1 MGDVVLPEYVIRN
14 IVTEQQRR
22 WNPIL
27 QQLDRHLSLVPPYS
41 NPPVAAMIPERW
53 HLHRKDE
60 FGNDTWIP
68 IQTPSGGFREMDER
82 MLDSLKRMDMHS
94 ERSRRIRE
102 ENARRREEQKKRAE
116 AAVSQERVEK
126 IVERVES
133 KMRTS
138 VLIPRGVR

>member
-1 MGDVVLPEYVIRN
+1 MGDVVLPEFIVRN

-27 QQLDRHLSLVPPYS
+27 RSLDRHLELVPPYT
-41 NPPVAAMIPERW
+41 NPPRAEMKPERW
-53 HLHRKDE
+53 HLHRRDE
-60 FGNDTWIP
+60 FGNDTFIA
-68 IQTPSGGFREMDER
+68 IETPDGGFREMDEAMMDALR
-82 MLDSLKRMDMHS
+82 KADMHS

-102 ENARRREEQKKRAE
+102 ENTRRREEQKKRAE
-116 AAVSQERVEK
+116 QAAKDARVEQ

-138 VLIPRGVR
+138 ILIPRGVR

>member
-1 MGDVVLPEYVIRN
+1 MGDVVLPEFIVRN

-27 QQLDRHLSLVPPYS
+27 QQLDRHLSLIPPYS
-41 NPPVAAMIPERW
+41 NPPVVAMKAERW

-60 FGNDTWIP
+60 FGNDTYIAIEGP
-68 IQTPSGGFREMDER
+68 GGEFREMDER
-82 MLDSLKRMDMHS
+82 MLETLKRMDMHS
-94 ERSRRIRE
+94 ERTRRIRE
-102 ENARRREEQKKRAE
+102 ENNRRREEQKKRAE
-116 AAVSQERVEK
+116 QAVKDQRVEQ

-138 VLIPRGVR
+138 ILVPRNFG